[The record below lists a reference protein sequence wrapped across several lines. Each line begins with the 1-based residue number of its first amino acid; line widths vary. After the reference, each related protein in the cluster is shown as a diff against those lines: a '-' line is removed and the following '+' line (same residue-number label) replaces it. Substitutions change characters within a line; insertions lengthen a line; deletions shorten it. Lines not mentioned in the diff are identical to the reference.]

1 MFARNTLDNYA
12 AQLPEP
18 ERSAFTAAV
27 SSIRGEMHGKVE
39 IILADALELVGLSE
53 HVRAL
58 EHGKHWLFVTNGGED
73 LRTLYRLR
81 HEAGKA

>member
-12 AQLPEP
+12 ARLPEP

-39 IILADALELVGLSE
+39 IILADALEQAGLGE
-53 HVRAL
+53 HVRSL
-58 EHGKHWLFVTNGGED
+58 ESGRHWLFVTNGGED
-73 LRTLYRLR
+73 LQTLYRLR
-81 HEAGKA
+81 YEAGKA